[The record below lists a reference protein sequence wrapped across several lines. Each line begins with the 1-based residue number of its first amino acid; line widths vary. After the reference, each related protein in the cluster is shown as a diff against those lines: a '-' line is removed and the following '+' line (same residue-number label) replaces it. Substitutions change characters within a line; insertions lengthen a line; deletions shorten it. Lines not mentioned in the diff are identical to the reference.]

1 MTTETIQSPAEKE
14 IKMPGHNLLKG
25 KKGIIVGVA
34 NKWSI
39 AWAVA
44 KACVREGAEIGF
56 TYQGERVLKNL
67 DKLLAEENLQSS
79 FTVNLDVQKD
89 EELLSA
95 GEAIKKQFGH
105 IDFILHAVAF
115 AKKEELGG
123 DFTNTSRDGYQL
135 AQDVSAFS
143 LIALAKAVKPCMVE
157 KGGSIVA
164 LSYLGSEKIVKNY
177 NVMGVAKAALESSAR
192 YLAYE
197 LGPNNIR
204 VNVVSPGPIKTLS
217 AAGIDD
223 FSKMLEQVKNVSP
236 LKKNTSTDEIADTC
250 VFLFSDLSRGISSE
264 LIYVDGGYNNVAM

>member
-1 MTTETIQSPAEKE
+1 MMSTETVEKPVMQGNN
-14 IKMPGHNLLKG
+14 ILKG

-44 KACVREGAEIGF
+44 RACVREGAEIGF

-67 DKLLAEENLQSS
+67 DKLLVEENLQKC

-89 EELLSA
+89 EELATA
-95 GEAIKKQFGH
+95 GEAIKKQFGN

-115 AKKEELGG
+115 AKREELGG
-123 DFTNTSRDGYQL
+123 NFSDTSRDGYQL

-143 LIALAKAVKPCMVE
+143 LIALAKALKPCMVE

-177 NVMGVAKAALESSAR
+177 NVMGVAKAALESASR

-204 VNVVSPGPIKTLS
+204 VNIVSPGPIKTLS

-223 FSKMLEQVKNVSP
+223 FSKMLEHVRNVSP
-236 LKKNTSTDEIADTC
+236 LKKNTSAEEVADTC
-250 VFLFSDLSRGISSE
+250 VFLFSDLSRGITSE
-264 LIYVDGGYNNVAM
+264 LIYVDGGHNNVAM